1 MLKAH
6 HPKKIQRTRQHQ
18 SHSIID
24 LTFHSTGPQPD
35 PHTEFFLGFLILQ
48 AQLRVGLLGL
58 KKSQNVESEKLLP
71 CVVLRKSFCTTYVQ
85 CIMIVD

>member
-24 LTFHSTGPQPD
+24 LTFHSNGPQPD

-48 AQLRVGLLGL
+48 A
-58 KKSQNVESEKLLP
+58 
-71 CVVLRKSFCTTYVQ
+71 
-85 CIMIVD
+85 